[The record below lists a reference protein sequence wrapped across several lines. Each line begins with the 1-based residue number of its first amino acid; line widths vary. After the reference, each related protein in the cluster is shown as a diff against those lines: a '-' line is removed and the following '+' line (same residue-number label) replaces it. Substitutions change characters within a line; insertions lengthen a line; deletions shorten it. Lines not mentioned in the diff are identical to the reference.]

1 MRRTN
6 TFKLKPTKEQEAK
19 LFELADACSRL
30 WNEVTYRRRQTFFNG
45 EMDWSTDDLYHRYK
59 GSVGSAT
66 AQQIVRKNNEAWKSF
81 FKLLKQKRE
90 GNLPSHVRK
99 VSPPGYWKD
108 RDIGER
114 YKKVLVR
121 CDSYI
126 LRGDLLKFRKM
137 KIKWSGQ
144 NKWKGKPGRLEIVYN
159 SLSGHW
165 YAYQPVEVEPLHQP
179 IGDKRAYVDLGVKVL
194 VMAYVEGDTEI
205 FGYRAN
211 SLLSDWWY
219 WTNRI
224 AQCQSELKKVNGKS
238 KSKRLSKL
246 YRKRRNRFRH
256 HINCVVKDFVEQ
268 CYHKR
273 VSEIVV
279 GDLTGIRDNGD
290 NMGKKSNS
298 MVHNFWSHS
307 YLTQR
312 IEEKAEEY
320 GITVA
325 QVDERGTSSQCPK
338 CGSKEAVKR
347 GRLFKCKD
355 CGLEAHRDA
364 VGSVNIG
371 LAHRNGGEVV
381 NRAVACP
388 LLLPEVRTSHAC

>member
-1 MRRTN
+1 MLR
-6 TFKLKPTKEQEAK
+6 
-19 LFELADACSRL
+19 LADGCSRL

-45 EMDWSTDDLYHRYK
+45 EMDWGTGEQYHKYK
-59 GSVGSAT
+59 GLVGSAT
-66 AQQIVRKNNEAWKSF
+66 AQQVIRKNNEAWKSF
-81 FKLLKQKRE
+81 FALLKQKRE
-90 GNLPSHVRK
+90 GKLPPHIDK

-108 RDIGER
+108 RDTGER
-114 YKKVLVR
+114 CKKVLVR
-121 CDSYI
+121 CDSYN
-126 LRGDLLKFRKM
+126 LRGDVLKFGKM

-144 NKWKGKPGRLEIVYN
+144 NKWKGKQGRLEIVYDR
-159 SLSGHW
+159 LSGHW
-165 YAYQPVEVEPLHQP
+165 YAYQPVTVEPLHQP
-179 IGDKRAYVDLGVKVL
+179 IGDKRAYVDLGVRVP
-194 VMAYVEGDTEI
+194 VMAHVEGDTET

-224 AQCQSELKKVNGKS
+224 AQCQSELKKVSGKS

-246 YRKRRNRFRH
+246 YRKRRKRFRH
-256 HINCVVKDFVEQ
+256 QVNTIVSRFVAT
-268 CYHKR
+268 CYSR
-273 VSEIVV
+273 SVSEIVM
-279 GDLTGIRDNGD
+279 GDLTGIRDNG

-307 YLTQR
+307 YLIQR

-320 GITVA
+320 GIKVV

-338 CGSKEAVKR
+338 CGSKKVVKR
-347 GRLFKCKD
+347 GRLLKCKD

-364 VGSVNIG
+364 VGSVNISIG
-371 LAHRNGGEVV
+371 LAHRNGGEVI

-388 LLLPEVRTSHAC
+388 LLSEAGTSHAC